1 VTGGTSWTPPRFV
14 LRMHMDMIPVI
25 EEQTEPV
32 IKWFLKIGCKRY
44 LLGHFFSDIVLTCDL
59 FRRRRNFIKTQREA
73 LPVVQGFG
81 RCVLARRVTV
91 ALAKETFRRVY
102 DDETDTN
109 YYFNLITRQSSW
121 TKPTVSPLSNYQLHM
136 HC

>member
-1 VTGGTSWTPPRFV
+1 
-14 LRMHMDMIPVI
+14 MHMDMIPVI

-81 RCVLARRVTV
+81 RCVLARLERLLFKELLSLTSRSPT
-91 ALAKETFRRVY
+91 AL
-102 DDETDTN
+102 
-109 YYFNLITRQSSW
+109 
-121 TKPTVSPLSNYQLHM
+121 LS
-136 HC
+136 